1 MLDRVEH
8 GPYNPRM
15 FGLSFP
21 KLLLL
26 ALVVAAVWYGFK
38 HMQAR
43 DRQPAAARRVR
54 EPASSPDRAVTV
66 TEDLVKCPVCATYV
80 ARAARACD
88 RPDCP
93 QARGAP

>member
-1 MLDRVEH
+1 
-8 GPYNPRM
+8 M